1 MSEQQRIAHYEQAYQ
16 ADAGF
21 ESVMVH
27 YRQRMLLERLRDL
40 NAAQVVEIGC
50 GTDLLCDKL
59 DDFARRV
66 RQWLIVEPAADFV
79 ARARALSARPQLIQA
94 FAEEAVDAVRQ
105 ACAGEPELII
115 CSSLLHEVP
124 DAAAL
129 LAALRR
135 MCGPHTRVHI
145 NVPNAASM
153 HRRLARSMGLI
164 DSIHAL
170 SARNQM
176 FQQARVFDAE
186 HLRAV
191 SLAAGFKLLV
201 EGGYFLKPFTH
212 AQMDAISGVAT
223 PAVLDGLYALGKEMP
238 ELAAE
243 IFVELQ
249 PA

>member
-1 MSEQQRIAHYEQAYQ
+1 MSEQQRIAQYEQAYQ

-27 YRQRMLLERLRDL
+27 YRQRYLLERLQNLR
-40 NAAQVVEIGC
+40 AARVVEIGC

-59 DDFARRV
+59 DDFARHV
-66 RQWLIVEPAADFV
+66 QQWLIVEPAADFV
-79 ARARALSARPQLIQA
+79 AQARARSSRALLIQG
-94 FAEEAVDAVRQ
+94 FAEEAVEAVRQ
-105 ACAGEPELII
+105 ACEGEPDLII

-129 LAALRR
+129 LGALRR
-135 MCGPHTRVHI
+135 MCGPATRVHV
-145 NVPNAASM
+145 NVPNAGSL
-153 HRRLARSMGLI
+153 HRRLAQSMGLI

-176 FQQARVFDAE
+176 FQQPRVFDAAS
-186 HLRAV
+186 LRA
-191 SLAAGFKLLV
+191 AAEQAGFKLLA
-201 EGGYFLKPFTH
+201 EGGYLIKPFTH
-212 AQMDAISGVAT
+212 AQMDEIAAVTT
-223 PAVLDGLYALGKEMP
+223 PALLDGLYTLGQEMP

-249 PA
+249 LA